1 MDYRGVC
8 NALDAAAGTTEGGA
22 GMSEQL
28 KECPFC
34 GSTDSRIHN
43 HVVTNQ
49 FTIVG
54 LQWFVQCIGCDVEG
68 PSADSKEFA
77 IEAWNKGT
85 PRYHR
90 VFKLEDALRRIRDC
104 DFEYT
109 GNWEEGMRAIAREA
123 LDGCRCEE
131 VQG

>member
-1 MDYRGVC
+1 
-8 NALDAAAGTTEGGA
+8 
-22 GMSEQL
+22 MSEQL

-123 LDGCRCEE
+123 LDGCRCWE
-131 VQG
+131 VQK

>member
-1 MDYRGVC
+1 MT
-8 NALDAAAGTTEGGA
+8 N
-22 GMSEQL
+22 EQI

-54 LQWFVQCIGCDVEG
+54 LQWFVQCIDCHVEG
-68 PSADSKEFA
+68 PSEDSKEFA
-77 IEAWNKGT
+77 IKAWNTGT
-85 PRYHR
+85 PRHHR
-90 VFKLEDALRRIRDC
+90 VFKLEEALRRIRDC

-123 LDGCRCEE
+123 LE
-131 VQG
+131 

>member
-1 MDYRGVC
+1 
-8 NALDAAAGTTEGGA
+8 
-22 GMSEQL
+22 MSI

-77 IEAWNKGT
+77 IKAWNEGT

-90 VFKLEDALRRIRDC
+90 VFKLEEALKRIRDC
-104 DFEYT
+104 DWPGPASFM
-109 GNWEEGMRAIAREA
+109 GSRADWMQKLAREA
-123 LDGCRCEE
+123 LE
-131 VQG
+131 